1 MSGTA
6 YNSNNQEGLLKANGP
21 FRLASS
27 DGSPAGRRHTGR
39 SGTVSVGEVRVL
51 GAPAPLPPM
60 TPAAAPIPLAPSAPP
75 APPAP
80 PAPTEVKQPANLDP
94 GHSKPA
100 NGLPFA
106 T

>member
-27 DGSPAGRRHTGR
+27 DGSPAGRRHAGR

-51 GAPAPLPPM
+51 GAPAHLPPM
-60 TPAAAPIPLAPSAPP
+60 TPAAVPPPTAPP
-75 APPAP
+75 RVQQQANPDHSEPA
-80 PAPTEVKQPANLDP
+80 
-94 GHSKPA
+94 G
-100 NGLPFA
+100 GLPFA